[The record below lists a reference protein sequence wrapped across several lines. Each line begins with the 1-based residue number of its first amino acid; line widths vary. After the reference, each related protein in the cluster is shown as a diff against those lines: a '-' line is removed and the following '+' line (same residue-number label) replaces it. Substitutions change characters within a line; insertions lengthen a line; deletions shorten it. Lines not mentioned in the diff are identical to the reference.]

1 MKENDVP
8 GIEQYLKI
16 HNQENNII
24 ENISSVE
31 VYGKIPKRTMQI
43 PFIDGSTYS
52 PDFMYVIKDKE
63 GKPTINLVVE
73 SKGVK
78 KKQDLR
84 GTEDHKI
91 EAANKLFDMVK
102 ESGTNDEY
110 EGQTGLGDLGD
121 TLNRKGISVTYTR
134 QTNNE
139 KILDIVNQLIEKKL

>member
-1 MKENDVP
+1 MK
-8 GIEQYLKI
+8 
-16 HNQENNII
+16 
-24 ENISSVE
+24 
-31 VYGKIPKRTMQI
+31 I

-73 SKGVK
+73 SKGIN

-102 ESGTNDEY
+102 EVRASDEY
-110 EGQTGLGDLGD
+110 EAQTNLENIGDVL
-121 TLNRKGISVTYTR
+121 RKKGISVVTYTR
-134 QTNNE
+134 QINNE
-139 KILDIVNQLIEKKL
+139 KILDIVNQLIEKTYNT

>member
-1 MKENDVP
+1 
-8 GIEQYLKI
+8 
-16 HNQENNII
+16 NIS

-63 GKPTINLVVE
+63 GNPTINLVVE
-73 SKGVK
+73 SKGVN

-84 GTEDHKI
+84 GIEDHKI

-102 ESGTNDEY
+102 EVGGNDEY
-110 EGQTGLGDLGD
+110 GGQSKLEDIDDVLR
-121 TLNRKGISVTYTR
+121 RKGINVTY
-134 QTNNE
+134 
-139 KILDIVNQLIEKKL
+139 